1 MIAIIV
7 FGLLVP
13 IVITHESILKYI
25 LSFVPNNLA
34 FIRLSVK
41 NELTS
46 LIHGKGSI
54 YYERI
59 SYWTLTEIPIQAS

>member
-1 MIAIIV
+1 MIAMIV
-7 FGLLVP
+7 FGLSVP
-13 IVITHESILKYI
+13 IVITHKSILKYI

-59 SYWTLTEIPIQAS
+59 SRWLLTEVPIQAS